1 MQKMQ
6 RRRKFQAHPNEALS
20 KVFSFTVSINFRF
33 SISWLLSLIS
43 FDVNQVL
50 IWSRLRWKRNSIT
63 TICILLLDIRE
74 IFLQIRQYLYNTSPM
89 YSIVEKKQHLKLL
102 WTFYKQKQYLTWSF
116 LISFLR
122 SASYFSFWL
131 VFEALWS
138 CNKFTSR
145 YKDMATE
152 MRLYFTKVEDF
163 TSS

>member
-102 WTFYKQKQYLTWSF
+102 WTFLQAKTISYLKLFDLFLEISFIFLF
-116 LISFLR
+116 LIG
-122 SASYFSFWL
+122 
-131 VFEALWS
+131 VWS
-138 CNKFTSR
+138 IMK
-145 YKDMATE
+145 
-152 MRLYFTKVEDF
+152 L
-163 TSS
+163 